1 LIDPIPA
8 ITDLHASIQA
18 LEARKARRNLRHFMP
33 GIQSPF
39 PFTDA
44 WNEVNVE
51 IALPMAPRLPT
62 NNPVNKYTASDSE
75 LRGLKD
81 SFTCLCSTS
90 WSMHNAD
97 HSMLR
102 INPSGMLS
110 DHVITLLSIVENDTR
125 MFLQSLE
132 WALDDISTKSLDE
145 FLMTRRLSEWRKLMS
160 EFEKEV
166 PAISIRLERFVHFFF
181 GSDRDH
187 SLPDEVDDIV
197 QDVRENVERVK
208 IKLNE
213 AYTNLRVDMQ
223 FNESRRSMNETKTV
237 TRLTELAFVFIPLSF
252 CASLFSMSIR
262 ELDNSVPLWT
272 FIVTALAMVTFA
284 YGVRILVNSQLVAN
298 STRRAFERFWAVTG
312 LEPSDTDSVP
322 MFTIIRFTVQ
332 EIWNSTKHT
341 LSANAAGMVG
351 IAGSLFLT
359 TPLIIPIIFM
369 WLSTNMGTGF
379 NAVITLLLL
388 LSVATVVLIVLGSR
402 KFVGYRRTQ
411 APSDSSV

>member
-1 LIDPIPA
+1 
-8 ITDLHASIQA
+8 
-18 LEARKARRNLRHFMP
+18 MP

-44 WNEVNVE
+44 RNEVNVE

-62 NNPVNKYTASDSE
+62 NNPINKYTASHSE
-75 LRGLKD
+75 LRRLKD
-81 SFTCLCSTS
+81 SFTCLRSTS
-90 WSMHNAD
+90 WSMRNAD
-97 HSMLR
+97 HSMLP

-110 DHVITLLSIVENDTR
+110 DHVITLLNIVENDTR
-125 MFLQSLE
+125 TFLQSLE
-132 WALDDISTKSLDE
+132 WALEDISTNSLDE
-145 FLMTRRLSEWRKLMS
+145 FLMTRRLSDWRKLMS

-166 PAISIRLERFVHFFF
+166 PAISTRLERFVHFFSR
-181 GSDRDH
+181 SDRDH

-197 QDVRENVERVK
+197 QDVREEIERVK
-208 IKLNE
+208 TKLNE

-272 FIVTALAMVTFA
+272 FVVTALAMVTFA

-312 LEPSDTDSVP
+312 LEPNDTDSVP

-411 APSDSSV
+411 APGDSSV

>member
-1 LIDPIPA
+1 
-8 ITDLHASIQA
+8 
-18 LEARKARRNLRHFMP
+18 
-33 GIQSPF
+33 
-39 PFTDA
+39 
-44 WNEVNVE
+44 
-51 IALPMAPRLPT
+51 MAPRLPNDT
-62 NNPVNKYTASDSE
+62 PVNKYRASNSE

-81 SFTCLCSTS
+81 SFTCLRSTS

-97 HSMLR
+97 HSILR
-102 INPSGMLS
+102 RPRTGRLS
-110 DHVITLLSIVENDTR
+110 DHIITLLRIVENDTR

-132 WALDDISTKSLDE
+132 WALDDISTNSLDE
-145 FLMTRRLSEWRKLMS
+145 FLMTRRLSDWRKLMS

-166 PAISIRLERFVHFFF
+166 PAISIRLERFVHFVF
-181 GSDRDH
+181 GSGRDH
-187 SLPDEVDDIV
+187 SLPDEVDDIL

-208 IKLNE
+208 TKLKE

-272 FIVTALAMVTFA
+272 FVVTALAMVTFA
-284 YGVRILVNSQLVAN
+284 YGVRILINSQLVAN

-312 LEPSDTDSVP
+312 LEPSNTDSVP
-322 MFTIIRFTVQ
+322 MFTIIRFTLQ
-332 EIWNSTKHT
+332 EIWNSTKYT
-341 LSANAAGMVG
+341 LFANAAGMVG

-379 NAVITLLLL
+379 NTVITLLLL
-388 LSVATVVLIVLGSR
+388 LSVATVALIVLGSG
-402 KFVGYRRTQ
+402 KFAGYRRTQ
-411 APSDSSV
+411 AASDSGV